1 MTVVTSQNGTLVAS
15 TVTTV
20 TLPRPFDSVV
30 VENLANE
37 GTANS
42 VIYGTSDGTTP
53 TVAGDNTFAVE
64 PGETIEVTNDSASI
78 WYQGLEDINNA
89 LISMPNTVVKLISA
103 GTPPYNVEGS

>member
-1 MTVVTSQNGTLVAS
+1 MTVVTSENGTLVAS

-30 VENLANE
+30 VENLAPE

-42 VIYGTSDGTTP
+42 TIYGSSDGTTP

-64 PGETIEVTNDSASI
+64 PGETLDVANDSASI
-78 WYQGLEDINNA
+78 WYQGLLDTNNA
-89 LISMPNTVVKLISA
+89 LIVMPNTVIKLISA
-103 GTPPYNVEGS
+103 GTPAFNVEGS